1 MNKGPRPFDGAQGR
15 ERVERVLGFKESS
28 IPIKAIRLKAVRF

>member
-15 ERVERVLGFKESS
+15 ERVERVLGFKGS
-28 IPIKAIRLKAVRF
+28 RVDCFVF